1 MGRKIIYIIRVI
13 LSVLIVAS
21 MLISWFWYLLAFSNI
36 PVIYTEQLN
45 QDLKIILCSFL
56 IAFLALLLEI
66 VINEKNKFKGSY
78 LVVVAGGILL
88 LLWIIRYNNGFNYNT
103 REEIINI
110 CEKKIV
116 IIGMFFS
123 VLSVVTQFFQ
133 ITRQLSRGGRET
145 GDAET

>member
-1 MGRKIIYIIRVI
+1 MRRKIIDILRVI
-13 LSVLIVAS
+13 FSVLIVAS

-45 QDLKIILCSFL
+45 QDLKIIFYSFL

-66 VINEKNKFKGSY
+66 LINERNKFKGIY
-78 LVVVAGGILL
+78 LVVVGGGILL
-88 LLWIIRYNNGFNYNT
+88 RLWIIRYNNGFKYNT
-103 REEIINI
+103 RGEIINI

-116 IIGMFFS
+116 IIGIFFC

-133 ITRQLSRGGRET
+133 ITRQLSRRGRRQR
-145 GDAET
+145 GRM

>member
-1 MGRKIIYIIRVI
+1 MRRKIIYILRVI

-45 QDLKIILCSFL
+45 QDLKIIFYSFL

-66 VINEKNKFKGSY
+66 LINERNKFKGSY

-116 IIGMFFS
+116 IIGIFFC

-133 ITRQLSRGGRET
+133 ITRQLSRRGRRQR
-145 GDAET
+145 GRM